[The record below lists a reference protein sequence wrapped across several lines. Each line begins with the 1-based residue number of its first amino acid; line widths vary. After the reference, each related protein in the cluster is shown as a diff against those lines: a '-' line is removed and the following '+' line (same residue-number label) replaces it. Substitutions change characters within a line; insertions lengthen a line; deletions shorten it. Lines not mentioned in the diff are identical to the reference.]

1 MKNIVTIIALLLAG
15 TVNAQD
21 TLKLSLSETIKHSL
35 SNNKTIQAE
44 ELNDQLNEYKTK
56 ELNSAFY
63 PIISANAGITH
74 YVDVPQ
80 QYVAASA
87 LSSTAPSDQYVRLEL
102 LLPNSFNV
110 GISANWT
117 LYNQGVYSA
126 RKILSAQTQLSDIQ
140 FEKSKSE
147 LAFSVSQLYY
157 GIVFLQKQQESLFK
171 IDANS
176 DKLIDI
182 LQRNYENG
190 TIKRS
195 DLEKAQVSKVNV
207 TSQIVGLKTAV
218 ETQIKL
224 LKLMIGIPAYTVLH
238 LTETDFRES
247 LIPLSTST
255 SGIETSFDFQ
265 LMQIQVK
272 LSELE
277 RKSIQASYLPTLA
290 LTYSYSYNTVSPE
303 FGEVLNSSFSYP
315 MQFVGINLSVPIFD
329 GNRNLSK
336 LKQNAVKSGQ
346 LALQSQFV
354 SEKIDVE
361 IANALLQYNSN
372 LTTLASNEAN
382 TKLAQKLFDQSILEY
397 QQGTVFINDVLLA
410 ENSLHQA
417 LTAYFNSVSSA
428 LVALLEYKKA
438 TNTILNK

>member
-157 GIVFLQKQQESLFK
+157 GIVFLQKQQE
-171 IDANS
+171 N
-176 DKLIDI
+176 
-182 LQRNYENG
+182 
-190 TIKRS
+190 
-195 DLEKAQVSKVNV
+195 
-207 TSQIVGLKTAV
+207 
-218 ETQIKL
+218 
-224 LKLMIGIPAYTVLH
+224 
-238 LTETDFRES
+238 
-247 LIPLSTST
+247 
-255 SGIETSFDFQ
+255 
-265 LMQIQVK
+265 
-272 LSELE
+272 
-277 RKSIQASYLPTLA
+277 
-290 LTYSYSYNTVSPE
+290 
-303 FGEVLNSSFSYP
+303 
-315 MQFVGINLSVPIFD
+315 
-329 GNRNLSK
+329 
-336 LKQNAVKSGQ
+336 
-346 LALQSQFV
+346 
-354 SEKIDVE
+354 
-361 IANALLQYNSN
+361 
-372 LTTLASNEAN
+372 
-382 TKLAQKLFDQSILEY
+382 
-397 QQGTVFINDVLLA
+397 
-410 ENSLHQA
+410 
-417 LTAYFNSVSSA
+417 
-428 LVALLEYKKA
+428 
-438 TNTILNK
+438 